1 MTLPLSHQVQLSGNN
16 KIIILKARNTKIK
29 VFLAFLFC
37 YQILMLK
44 VNVICGRF
52 KNAFTFL
59 CYMSL

>member
-1 MTLPLSHQVQLSGNN
+1 MSHFKRHLRV
-16 KIIILKARNTKIK
+16 
-29 VFLAFLFC
+29 AFLFC

-59 CYMSL
+59 CDMGL